1 MRLGTDH
8 FTTVKQPVPV
18 VETLAQP
25 EYRSMAEQ
33 NQKVRF
39 AISLFHE
46 VERLMGALSEFHEA
60 GLDADHLW
68 LGGKR
73 SLLEK
78 QSALHDALAAC
89 SDRLNPLV
97 ERTFAFDVLPSGEA
111 LYGTT
116 GKASSFMEAAVS
128 QSGKSGL
135 RALLEGQVGAVLA
148 EVEQGALIV
157 TVRTES
163 PALQD
168 HCMRILLRH
177 ARHMVF
183 SRECRQGMTVSLSQT
198 IIRD

>member
-1 MRLGTDH
+1 MRPGIDH
-8 FTTVKQPVPV
+8 FTIVKQPLPF

-25 EYRSMAEQ
+25 ECRSMAEQ

-39 AISLFHE
+39 AISVFYE
-46 VERLMGALSEFHEA
+46 MERLMGALSEFRDA
-60 GLDADHLW
+60 GLGADHLW

-73 SLLEK
+73 GLLEK
-78 QSALHDALAAC
+78 RSPLHDALAARA
-89 SDRLNPLV
+89 DGLNGLV
-97 ERTFAFDVLPSGEA
+97 ERTVAFEVLPNGET

-116 GKASSFMEAAVS
+116 GKASRFMQAAMDE
-128 QSGKSGL
+128 SGKSCL
-135 RALLEGQVGAVLA
+135 QALLEGQAAAILA

-168 HCMRILLRH
+168 ECMRILLRH

-183 SRECRQGMTVSLSQT
+183 SRECRQSVTVSRSHT
-198 IIRD
+198 IV